1 MDEMGGRTGLL
12 VADEFFLIAHND
24 TRGKAKLN
32 PAATGLGLA
41 AGLLS
46 ELVLDGHLTVVGG
59 DVSVVNRRPPAD
71 ALAHT
76 VLDQLIGEAQH
87 RSVRIWLSFLAQS
100 AATSVGERLSRAGVL
115 RRRESRRLL
124 RSKVGYVPVDPNA
137 AAWPATRLR
146 VLLERSDP
154 PPILADAVLLGLIA
168 AAGLNREV
176 LWSVGPRA
184 QHRLTGLIA
193 ALPPPLKELVAQT
206 EAAVGAAV
214 LRGSS

>member
-1 MDEMGGRTGLL
+1 ML

-24 TRGKAKLN
+24 SRGRAKLHSS
-32 PAATGLGLA
+32 ATGLGLA
-41 AGLLS
+41 GCLLA
-46 ELVLDGHLTVVGG
+46 ELILDGNITVAGG
-59 DVSVVNRRPPAD
+59 EMSVVHTRPPAD

-76 VLDQLIGEAQH
+76 VLDQLVGEAHH

-115 RRRESRRLL
+115 RRQESRRLL

-146 VLLERSDP
+146 LLLERSDP
-154 PPILADAVLLGLIA
+154 PPTLPDAVLLGLTA
-168 AAGLNREV
+168 AAGLSREV

-184 QHRLTGLIA
+184 EHRFTELVA
-193 ALPPPLKELVAQT
+193 SLPPPLKELATQT